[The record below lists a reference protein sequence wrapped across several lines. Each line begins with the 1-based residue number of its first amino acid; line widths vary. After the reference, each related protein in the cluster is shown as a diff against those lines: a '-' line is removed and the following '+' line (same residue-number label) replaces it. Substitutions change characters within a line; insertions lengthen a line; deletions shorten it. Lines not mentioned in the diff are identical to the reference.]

1 VNRSNRRGFTL
12 IELLV
17 VIAIIAILVGL
28 LLPAVQ
34 KVREAAAR
42 TQSQNNLKQI
52 GLALNNYAGANNNQF
67 PNCLPATQ
75 SQFFV
80 GAGNGA
86 APPYGGPQY
95 VNGLLSFME
104 GNIKSLVAPLDVNT
118 GNANPVG
125 AACSYSVPGY
135 WQTLAT
141 SGYLNLPAT
150 FQRGTSQSI
159 GGAEMT
165 SQGINYGNILP
176 FGSAAPTAPFATGA
190 QTPGSY
196 IYVQANI
203 ASPTA
208 NSFSTSGIQI
218 VMVDGSVRNVSAAAN
233 AAPTFAANGQVLTGD
248 FAIAQQ
254 PNYLTIFSSSW

>member
-52 GLALNNYAGANNNQF
+52 GIALNNYAGANNNQF
-67 PNCLPATQ
+67 PNCLAANQ
-75 SQFFV
+75 KYFYCGQV
-80 GAGNGA
+80 GGVASA
-86 APPYGGPQY
+86 APSFQ
-95 VNGLLSFME
+95 NGLLSFME

-118 GNANPVG
+118 GNAAIVG
-125 AACSYSVPGY
+125 QACSYSVPSY

-141 SGYLNLPAT
+141 SGYLTLPAT

-159 GGAEMT
+159 GSAEMT
-165 SQGINYGNILP
+165 SQGISVYGIV
-176 FGSAAPTAPFATGA
+176 PFATL
-190 QTPGSY
+190 P
-196 IYVQANI
+196 YVYVTANT
-203 ASPTA
+203 ASTTA
-208 NSFSTSGIQI
+208 NSFSTSGIQ
-218 VMVDGSVRNVSAAAN
+218 VVLVDGSVRNVSQAAN
-233 AAPTFAANGQVLTGD
+233 AALTGD
-248 FAIAQQ
+248 FILAQE
-254 PNYLTIFSSSW
+254 PNNLTVFSSNW